1 MCKDVR
7 VRFAP
12 SPTGYLHVGGARTA
26 LFNYLFARHND
37 GDFIL
42 RIEDTDRE
50 RSDIELVNAILD
62 GLNWLGLEYDEGPV
76 VGGNYGPY
84 FQSERKGIYSK
95 YIEILK
101 EKGSL
106 YPCFCTPEELAKRR
120 EECQKRGKPYRYDRR
135 CRQLSKVEIER
146 RMREGIPYA
155 LRILTPDDG
164 ETAFDDMIR
173 GRVSFKNSELDDPI
187 VVRSDGS
194 PTYNFCVVVD
204 DHLMEITHVIRGED
218 HLSNT
223 PKQILVYNALG
234 WEVPVFAHVPLIL
247 GPDRKR
253 LSKRHGATSISAY
266 RDDGYLPCAMFNF
279 LSLLGWSAGEDRE
292 IMSKDEIIERFS
304 IEGISR
310 SPAIFDVDKLKWMN
324 GHYIREMDE
333 NEFVV
338 LAERQLINNG
348 VDLDSWKERE
358 GEQWVKQVILIEK
371 EKMKRM
377 TDIFYLTEFFFNDE
391 LEYEARGVKKHLSKP
406 ESKLMLL
413 KVLDGLE
420 GLDERAFY
428 PADEGGALDIL
439 EDVIRGVAESE
450 GVSAGKVIH
459 PVRVAISGRTSGPG
473 LFEMMYLLGK
483 KRCVERI
490 NVALDRFF
498 T

>member
-37 GDFIL
+37 GSFIL

-194 PTYNFCVVVD
+194 
-204 DHLMEITHVIRGED
+204 
-218 HLSNT
+218 
-223 PKQILVYNALG
+223 
-234 WEVPVFAHVPLIL
+234 HVPLIL

-292 IMSKDEIIERFS
+292 IMSKDEIIERFT

-358 GEQWVKQVILIEK
+358 GEQWVKRVILIEK